1 MIDAHGFNPAATSF
15 FEDSE
20 RNLKP
25 AADLGMT
32 TVLVHADHEYDSPIQ
47 KKIRSWTERP
57 GHIHHMT
64 MDLTGF
70 LKGI

>member
-1 MIDAHGFNPAATSF
+1 MIQVIDELA
-15 FEDSE
+15 
-20 RNLKP
+20 R
-25 AADLGMT
+25 
-32 TVLVHADHEYDSPIQ
+32 LVHADHEYDSPIQ